1 MDKINNTTNNI
12 NELPPIIEC
21 KNLTKLYGKTIALN
35 DISFTVGRGKITGI
49 MGMNGSGKT
58 TLIKVIAGLLVPSS
72 GFIKV
77 CGKDIGIATKAIV
90 SYLPEKTYLNEWSK
104 VKDTISFFKDFYK
117 DFDEAK
123 AYDMLKRLNV
133 NTNEKLK
140 NMSKGTKEK
149 LQLILVMSRK
159 AEVYLLDEPIC
170 GVDPATREYIIR
182 TIISN
187 YSENAGVIIS
197 THLISDIENV
207 LDDVL
212 ILENGS
218 IKIFSSADNIR
229 QKYNTSIDGMFR
241 EMFKCY

>member
-1 MDKINNTTNNI
+1 MNKTDKDTA
-12 NELPPIIEC
+12 ELPPIIEC

-35 DISFTVGRGKITGI
+35 DISFTFGRGKITGI
-49 MGMNGSGKT
+49 MGVNGSGKT
-58 TLIKVIAGLLVPSS
+58 TLIKLIAGLLVPTS
-72 GFIKV
+72 GVIKV
-77 CGKDIGIATKAIV
+77 CGKDIGIATKSIV

-149 LQLILVMSRK
+149 LQLVLVMSRK

-170 GVDPATREYIIR
+170 GVDPATKDYIIR

-212 ILENGS
+212 ILENGN
-218 IKIFSSADNIR
+218 IKIFSSAEDIR
-229 QKYNTSIDGMFR
+229 QEYNTSIDSMFR